1 MRLFFSRKAELVKV
15 CYRQNSALCHIK
27 PLNYALEI
35 SEINGICDV
44 MEKYIREQ
52 DVYEYN
58 REK

>member
-1 MRLFFSRKAELVKV
+1 MPATSGRRIEGVLSTKFGTV
-15 CYRQNSALCHIK
+15 HIM

-44 MEKYIREQ
+44 IEKYIREQ

>member
-1 MRLFFSRKAELVKV
+1 M
-15 CYRQNSALCHIK
+15 CHIK
-27 PLNYALEI
+27 PFNYALEI